1 VSYVL
6 RISPRAERQLG
17 ALDRQIYQRVKARL
31 EELSTNPRP
40 SGCSKL
46 KEREGWRIRSGDYR
60 VLYDIDDT
68 AKIVRILDVGHRRE
82 IYR

>member
-1 VSYVL
+1 VSLVL